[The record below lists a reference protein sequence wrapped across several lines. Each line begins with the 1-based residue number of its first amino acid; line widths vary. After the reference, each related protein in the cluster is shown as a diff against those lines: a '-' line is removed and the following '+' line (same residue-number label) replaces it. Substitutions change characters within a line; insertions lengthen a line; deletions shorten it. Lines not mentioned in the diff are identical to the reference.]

1 MCFLGWN
8 TLFFLWG
15 VFRVRELDCSKPH
28 TGLHDNPSEAKMPIN
43 AHVQDVSTH
52 AREVPTLLK
61 NDSHQNL
68 RKELNNTNESCDSVV
83 DFHGTSST
91 SLDNDNHETKDFSSK
106 TSLCKAA
113 AETERKELPDQF
125 PCYRTE
131 LVGLLF
137 FLHKGP
143 FTHLYLRIR
152 YFYIQ

>member
-1 MCFLGWN
+1 M
-8 TLFFLWG
+8 FFLWG

-28 TGLHDNPSEAKMPIN
+28 TGLHDNPSEAKMPSN
-43 AHVQDVSTH
+43 AHVQDVSSH
-52 AREVPTLLK
+52 ACEVSTLLK
-61 NDSHQNL
+61 NDSHQSL
-68 RKELNNTNESCDSVV
+68 RKELNGTNESC
-83 DFHGTSST
+83 ST

-106 TSLCKAA
+106 TLLCKAA
-113 AETERKELPDQF
+113 TETERKELPDQF